1 MKPTMRKRSK
11 HDLSHYKQFTCNQGE
26 LVPIAVQEVLPG
38 DSFQMSTNALV
49 RLSPLVAPVMHPVH
63 ATIQHFFVPYRL
75 VMDDWESFI
84 TGGETGADATT
95 FPTINITPS
104 AGTLADY
111 FGLPLGTAIDVN
123 ALPFRAYSLIW
134 NEFFRDQ
141 DLQTALTI
149 DTTDGADTTTNTTL
163 KKSNWTKDRFT
174 SSRDSSQKGAEI
186 SLPLGTDAPVFGKG
200 VDFTS
205 NVEQNSTYVNINDA
219 AGASANLKRMH
230 ASGTYVYAGNS
241 SAGSGALYADLST
254 ASSASVTDLREAF
267 ALQSFA
273 EHRMLFGGR
282 YSEYLKFL
290 GIRYSDGRLD
300 RPEYLGGG
308 KETVQFSEVLQTGVD
323 STDGGLG
330 NLGGHG
336 ITALKSNR
344 FVRFFEEHGM
354 IISLM
359 CVKPKPM
366 YHQGLHKLWSKTTKE
381 DFFQYE
387 LEGIGQEEV
396 LNKEVYIG
404 HSTPD
409 GTFSFQNRYDEYRY
423 AVDTV
428 AGDFRPGQ
436 ALEEWTMCR
445 DFSSDPALNDTFVT
459 CSPTN
464 RIYASTSTD
473 QLLVM
478 AYNNVKAR
486 RLMRKLGSP
495 IGLIGS

>member
-1 MKPTMRKRSK
+1 MRKRSK

-26 LVPIAVQEVLPG
+26 LVPIACQEVLPG
-38 DSFQMSTNALV
+38 DSFQMSTSALI

-95 FPTINITPS
+95 FPTITMTPA

-111 FGLPLGTAIDVN
+111 FGLPLGTSISVN
-123 ALPFRAYSLIW
+123 ALPFRAYSLIY
-134 NEFFRDQ
+134 NEFYRDQ
-141 DLQTALTI
+141 DLQSKLTI
-149 DTTDGADTTTNTTL
+149 DTTDGVDSTTNVSL
-163 KKSNWTKDRFT
+163 QKANWNKDRFT
-174 SSRDSSQKGAEI
+174 SSRDSSQKGSEI
-186 SLPLGTDAPVFGKG
+186 SLPLGTTAPV
-200 VDFTS
+200 
-205 NVEQNSTYVNINDA
+205 STDV
-219 AGASANLKRMH
+219 
-230 ASGTYVYAGNS
+230 
-241 SAGSGALYADLST
+241 SAGQSVGVYSTTYSGNVVLDQNPSHDNDLQIRNNTPTGALYADLS
-254 ASSASVTDLREAF
+254 SATGSTINDLREAF

-273 EHRMLFGGR
+273 EHRMMFGGR

-308 KETVQFSEVLQTGVD
+308 KETIQFSEVLQTGVD

-330 NLGGHG
+330 TLGGHG
-336 ITALKSNR
+336 ISAMKSNR
-344 FVRFFEEHGM
+344 FTKFFEEHGM

-359 CVKPKPM
+359 VVKPKPM
-366 YHQGLHKLWSKTTKE
+366 YHQGLAKFWSKSTKE

-396 LNKEVYIG
+396 LNKEVYVA
-404 HSTPD
+404 HTTPD
-409 GTFSFQNRYDEYRY
+409 GIFGYQNRYDEYRY
-423 AVDTV
+423 NVDTV

-445 DFSSDPALNDTFVT
+445 DFSSDPALNSTFVT

-464 RIYASTSTD
+464 RIYASTTTD
-473 QLLVM
+473 QLLIM
-478 AYNNVKAR
+478 AYNKVKAR
-486 RLMRKLGSP
+486 RMMRKVGSP